1 MIPKSGNRAR
11 ASIRWLLPP
20 KEHEHELSTSVF
32 GLKSMNRTKLLRNS
46 VYRHSGS
53 ALIAVSWFMT
63 AFALAQNPPL
73 SGDPYAARGNAE
85 SSDGRYEWVVRS
97 GSRIQ
102 YKLIDLRGG
111 QAIASVNACYPEP
124 NSSNLQFAKAYGV
137 FWNEDG
143 TVVALDELNRRRAGY
158 LYFFVL
164 RNGIVSEI
172 RANNLIPPTPDAD
185 ESRIV
190 VDPGWVSPTRIQ
202 VRRAV
207 KTRRG
212 DFYSKYFIIDFTS
225 PNAPSVQP
233 VD

>member
-1 MIPKSGNRAR
+1 MSFKPRFRSWAIV
-11 ASIRWLLPP
+11 LVQ
-20 KEHEHELSTSVF
+20 EHQLSTSVF
-32 GLKSMNRTKLLRNS
+32 GLKSMNRTKLLLNS
-46 VYRHSGS
+46 VHRRPGS
-53 ALIAVSWFMT
+53 ALIAVSWLMT
-63 AFALAQNPPL
+63 AFALAQNPPE

-85 SSDGRYEWVVRS
+85 SPDARYEWVVRS
-97 GSRIQ
+97 RSRIQ

-111 QAIASVNACYPEP
+111 KAIASVNACYPEP
-124 NSSNLQFAKAYGV
+124 NSSNLQFAKACGV

-212 DFYSKYFIIDFTS
+212 DFYSKYFIIDFAS
-225 PNAPSVQP
+225 SNAPSVQP